1 MPLDARYFEE
11 NMQERLGLPVF
22 FALSQE
28 PLPPEELSSRE
39 KEIYVRQARSLRLD
53 SWLRGRA
60 ALKRLLFRLGE
71 DIDTA
76 GIYFPHPTI
85 SLSHSGNSAVAA
97 YAAPGRTSGLGIDF
111 ELSRTLRPGTERFF
125 LTEREQR
132 WMRALRSSMR
142 HRELLRL
149 WTIKEALF
157 KANPANRDSL
167 LGHYDLCD
175 PGPLAGQAKWKG
187 DNGTFYRYAT
197 IVLDDGFLTIAV
209 RP

>member
-1 MPLDARYFEE
+1 MPLDARYLEE
-11 NMQERLGLPVF
+11 NMQERLGLPLS

-39 KEIYVRQARSLRLD
+39 KEIYVRQVRSLRLD

-85 SLSHSGNSAVAA
+85 SLSHSGSSAVAA
-97 YAAPGRTSGLGIDF
+97 CAVPGATSGLGIDF

-125 LTEREQR
+125 LTEREQPGCAR
-132 WMRALRSSMR
+132 YALR
-142 HRELLRL
+142 
-149 WTIKEALF
+149 
-157 KANPANRDSL
+157 
-167 LGHYDLCD
+167 C
-175 PGPLAGQAKWKG
+175 
-187 DNGTFYRYAT
+187 GTAS
-197 IVLDDGFLTIAV
+197 
-209 RP
+209 